1 MAELKNN
8 TRTFHLEIAFLL
20 FLVVNKLGTIKSLML
35 ELAVLFLQ
43 VREIYL
49 FLQAPFFLFVSCLI
63 TFSMDVSDILAC
75 QEEVLLSFILEQ
87 SKLIYNN

>member
-20 FLVVNKLGTIKSLML
+20 FLVVNKLETIKSLML

-49 FLQAPFFLFVSCLI
+49 FLQAPFFSLCF
-63 TFSMDVSDILAC
+63 MSDYI
-75 QEEVLLSFILEQ
+75 
-87 SKLIYNN
+87 